1 MYLKAKLM
9 HPPGKSQFL
18 SDDRWV
24 VVHDAERDHYELPV
38 ALAEVGALERFVTD
52 WYTGLDRPFWQ
63 HLANTRL
70 GKSTFG
76 ISKRYRLELPS
87 RLTMDNKLGFAAG
100 FIRRKLTKRPSLDQ
114 VVGGNTGR
122 TAASIANRHGCH
134 LLAASYCAA
143 TAFENLRPGLKRVL
157 FQVHP
162 HPRFL
167 RSLYKAKMEEDADYA
182 SLINEAE
189 TAVSEPELVHWE
201 QESKLADHIL
211 CASNFTRRSLEV
223 SGDRRG

>member
-1 MYLKAKLM
+1 M

-87 RLTMDNKLGFAAG
+87 RLTIDNKLGFAAG
-100 FIRRKLTKRPSLDQ
+100 FIRHKLTKRPYLDQ

-162 HPRFL
+162 LPRFL
-167 RSLYKAKMEEDADYA
+167 RSL
-182 SLINEAE
+182 
-189 TAVSEPELVHWE
+189 
-201 QESKLADHIL
+201 
-211 CASNFTRRSLEV
+211 
-223 SGDRRG
+223 

>member
-1 MYLKAKLM
+1 MYPKAKLM
-9 HPPGKSQFL
+9 HLPGKSQFR

-87 RLTMDNKLGFAAG
+87 RLTIDNKLSFC
-100 FIRRKLTKRPSLDQ
+100 RW
-114 VVGGNTGR
+114 
-122 TAASIANRHGCH
+122 
-134 LLAASYCAA
+134 
-143 TAFENLRPGLKRVL
+143 
-157 FQVHP
+157 
-162 HPRFL
+162 
-167 RSLYKAKMEEDADYA
+167 
-182 SLINEAE
+182 IN
-189 TAVSEPELVHWE
+189 PP
-201 QESKLADHIL
+201 
-211 CASNFTRRSLEV
+211 
-223 SGDRRG
+223 